1 MLLAWLFVLT
11 PLVLFLAGF
20 ITETY
25 LAFKRL
31 RDPSLTGTYLDFT
44 WELTHTL
51 LVVSVAIFV
60 GLFSQNLVE
69 IAKAVYF
76 GVFTIA
82 IFVGVRTLCY
92 LYLAF
97 IKPRSKK
104 DPLSAI
110 DYVFAYSHIGIVLGL
125 GVLLI
130 QLIPKLLSID
140 LKANTQFIPW
150 MWPGLFIVLAVGLMP
165 AMSLYRTNKRK

>member
-76 GVFTIA
+76 A
-82 IFVGVRTLCY
+82 CL
-92 LYLAF
+92 
-97 IKPRSKK
+97 P
-104 DPLSAI
+104 
-110 DYVFAYSHIGIVLGL
+110 
-125 GVLLI
+125 
-130 QLIPKLLSID
+130 
-140 LKANTQFIPW
+140 
-150 MWPGLFIVLAVGLMP
+150 
-165 AMSLYRTNKRK
+165 